1 MFAKRTRNFWKAM
14 AQVEQGQDW
23 ILALALMAI
32 LTFSGFTIRYL
43 KGSTPGTENVT
54 NITVSG
60 SSTSS
65 VAKPTLER
73 NVQAAPHVPPDQNEI
88 HYRVLAQFVAK
99 RYRVSPDVTLDWVR
113 FAHATAH
120 EIKLNPLL
128 ILAVISVESRFNP
141 IAESGVGAKGLMQ
154 VIPKYHADKLAQ
166 FGGERAV
173 FDPRTNI
180 LVGSKIL
187 KEYLRRTDNLS
198 IALQMYAGALNDED
212 DTYTGKVLNEMQRL
226 EQVLSTSKNRKPVT
240 RA

>member
-88 HYRVLAQFVAK
+88 HYRVLAQFA
-99 RYRVSPDVTLDWVR
+99 
-113 FAHATAH
+113 
-120 EIKLNPLL
+120 
-128 ILAVISVESRFNP
+128 
-141 IAESGVGAKGLMQ
+141 
-154 VIPKYHADKLAQ
+154 
-166 FGGERAV
+166 
-173 FDPRTNI
+173 
-180 LVGSKIL
+180 
-187 KEYLRRTDNLS
+187 
-198 IALQMYAGALNDED
+198 
-212 DTYTGKVLNEMQRL
+212 
-226 EQVLSTSKNRKPVT
+226 STSPAWT
-240 RA
+240 TSPRACSSSRARSPRRSPAA